1 MILLVY
7 YLLIYH
13 LMVWRNIWSII
24 LPRVSWEKIRDLIW
38 IHMIILLFCSFIKV
52 GAIYTSVKSKSLIIF
67 RGVVALGYGMLMR
80 MMRLSSYVLICH
92 LMLWRIV
99 WSVNLTRV
107 SCYKISYLMGIYFTS
122 LLFCGFIKAVAF
134 CSPIE
139 SKWSVVLLRDK
150 ALTFLVCLYWRC
162 MRWI

>member
-24 LPRVSWEKIRDLIW
+24 LPRVFWDNIRDLIW
-38 IHMIILLFCSFIKV
+38 IYMIILLFYSFIKV
-52 GAIYTSVKSKSLIIF
+52 SAIYSSVKSKDLIIF

-80 MMRLSSYVLICH
+80 MTRLSSYVLICH
-92 LMLWRIV
+92 LMRWRIV
-99 WSVNLTRV
+99 WSVNLTRI
-107 SCYKISYLMGIYFTS
+107 SCYNISYLMGTYLTS
-122 LLFCGFIKAVAF
+122 LLFCAFIKAVAF

-150 ALTFLVCLYWRC
+150 ALTFLVYLYWRC